1 MKYTIAL
8 AGNPNTGKT
17 TLFNSLTGSNQYV
30 GNWPGVTVEKKEG
43 KLKGHKDITI
53 ADLPGIYSLSPYT
66 LEEVVARNYLLNE
79 KPNAIINIIDG
90 TNLERNLYLTTQIL
104 ELGIPVVI
112 AVNMADVIAKSGDIL
127 DFDNL
132 SKTLG
137 CPVVEISALKSTGID
152 NLVAKAVAAAQSG
165 ATLKSL
171 HDFDPKI
178 EDALKKIGDSL
189 TQVSEAT
196 RRWYAIKIFERD
208 EKILNQ
214 LSLPDSQMKTF
225 EGIIAA
231 VEKEQDDDAESIIT
245 TERYSY
251 IAKIID
257 RCYKKRNKN
266 KVTLS
271 DKIDRIVTNR
281 ILALPIFA
289 IIMFV
294 VYYISISNI
303 GKTISDWI
311 NDTLFGEIV
320 QPGVS
325 DFLTNI
331 GCAKWLIGL
340 VSDGII
346 AGVGSV
352 IGFLPQMLLLFFFL
366 AFLEGCGYMARIAFV
381 MDRIFRKFG
390 LSGKSFIPILVG
402 TGCGVPG
409 VMASRTIE
417 SEHDRRMTVMTTTF
431 IPCSAKVPV
440 IALIAGSLFNGA
452 AWVGP
457 SAYFVGMAAIIISGI
472 MLKKTALFAGDTTPF
487 VIELPP
493 YHMPT
498 AGSIFRSM
506 LERSTSFIKK
516 AGTIILLASIL
527 IWLLS
532 NFSFAGGSFGMTDD
546 MDSSILAAV
555 GGVIAHIFKPLGFGD
570 WKFASAAI
578 TGLIAK
584 ENVVNTFG
592 VLFHSSA
599 EDLVDN
605 SQPIWA
611 ALQAAITPL
620 AAYSFLVF
628 NLLCAPC
635 FAAIGAI
642 KREMSSGK
650 WTLIAIGYECIFAYV
665 ISLIIYQ
672 LGIVFT
678 GAAGF
683 SIGTAVAIILIA
695 LIIFQLVRPAKP
707 TAKSTAKNH
716 RSVVVLACA
725 GGAGFVI
732 YQDKKHGKH
741 SCGGNC
747 GGCSGSCG
755 SCHSACHTDHSK

>member
-196 RRWYAIKIFERD
+196 RRWYSIKIFERD

-303 GKTISDWI
+303 GKVISDWI

-325 DFLTNI
+325 NFLTNI

-340 VSDGII
+340 ISDGII

-472 MLKKTALFAGDTTPF
+472 MLKKTALFAGDPTPF

-498 AGSIFRSM
+498 AGSIYRSM

-620 AAYSFLVF
+620 AAYAFLVF

-650 WTLIAIGYECIFAYV
+650 WTLIAIGYQCIFAYV

-716 RSVVVLACA
+716 RSVVE
-725 GGAGFVI
+725 
-732 YQDKKHGKH
+732 
-741 SCGGNC
+741 
-747 GGCSGSCG
+747 
-755 SCHSACHTDHSK
+755 

>member
-196 RRWYAIKIFERD
+196 RRWYSIKIFERD

-311 NDTLFGEIV
+311 NDTLFGEII

-716 RSVVVLACA
+716 RSVVE
-725 GGAGFVI
+725 
-732 YQDKKHGKH
+732 
-741 SCGGNC
+741 
-747 GGCSGSCG
+747 
-755 SCHSACHTDHSK
+755 

>member
-196 RRWYAIKIFERD
+196 RRWYSIKIFERD

-303 GKTISDWI
+303 GKVISDWI
-311 NDTLFGEIV
+311 NDTLFGKII

-325 DFLTNI
+325 NFLTNI

-366 AFLEGCGYMARIAFV
+366 AFLEGCGYMARIVFV

-716 RSVVVLACA
+716 RSVVE
-725 GGAGFVI
+725 
-732 YQDKKHGKH
+732 
-741 SCGGNC
+741 
-747 GGCSGSCG
+747 
-755 SCHSACHTDHSK
+755 